1 MSGVIGYRR
10 ELTGQ
15 RGRIITLATAS
26 VAGGIVG
33 SVLLLV
39 LPGSVFAHV
48 VPVLILIALVLVI
61 FGPRLRSLRGE
72 DTERISPLLWVLVL
86 GTGIYGGYFGAAQGI
101 ILFALLSIF
110 IADHAQRLNGAKNVL
125 AMCVN
130 GVASVV
136 FLVAASIDWKVVA
149 VIAGGSVIGGQ
160 LGATVGR
167 RLAPPVLRAVIVA
180 VGLFAV
186 VRLLA

>member
-1 MSGVIGYRR
+1 MSGVVGYRR
-10 ELTGQ
+10 ELRGQ
-15 RGRIITLATAS
+15 GRRIATLAVAS
-26 VAGGIVG
+26 VTGGVVG

-48 VPVLILIALVLVI
+48 VPVLILIALVLVV
-61 FGPRLRSLRGE
+61 FGPRLRTLRGE
-72 DTERISPLLWVLVL
+72 DTGRISPLLWLLVL
-86 GTGIYGGYFGAAQGI
+86 ATGIYGGYFGAAQGI

-110 IADHAQRLNGAKNVL
+110 VADHAQRLNGAKNML
-125 AMCVN
+125 AMFVN
-130 GVASVV
+130 GVASIV